1 MSKHLYQNK
10 LSCGIVKSS
19 KGQTVCRFIH
29 CIRKGFVMQ
38 KIINAKLAS
47 AIANAVS
54 ITNKSVRATQT
65 AVDLFVSEGWKS
77 TDLISPKGEAS
88 KSTATPEQFEGLTKA
103 IVAGFTPATQKLLD
117 TPTKALTES
126 GKFNKRYW
134 QQQIGARRNDFK
146 RALEKREALAAGT
159 QASLTRTLDEWC
171 RDMANDGIK
180 KCRNAENA
188 PFEIEAMI
196 KALNTVLT
204 IAKR

>member
-1 MSKHLYQNK
+1 MSKHPYQNK

-29 CIRKGFVMQ
+29 CIRKEFVMQ
-38 KIINAKLAS
+38 KFINAKLAS

-54 ITNKSVRATQT
+54 IANKSVKAM
-65 AVDLFVSEGWKS
+65 ASAIDLMVAEGLKS
-77 TDLISPKGEAS
+77 TDFISPKGEAS
-88 KSTATPEQFEGLTKA
+88 KSTSSAEQFEEINAA

-126 GKFNKRYW
+126 GKHNKRYA

-146 RALEKREALAAGT
+146 RALEKREAIAAGT
-159 QASLTRTLDEWC
+159 TSRTRTLDEWC

-180 KCRNAENA
+180 KCRSAEDA

-196 KALNTVLT
+196 KALNAVLN

>member
-1 MSKHLYQNK
+1 MQNY
-10 LSCGIVKSS
+10 V
-19 KGQTVCRFIH
+19 
-29 CIRKGFVMQ
+29 
-38 KIINAKLAS
+38 NAKLAS

-54 ITNKSVRATQT
+54 ITNKSLRATQT
-65 AVDLFVSEGWKS
+65 AIDLFVAGGWKS

-88 KSTATPEQFEGLTKA
+88 KSTATPEQFEELTRA

-126 GKFNKRYW
+126 GKHNKRYA

-146 RALEKREALAAGT
+146 RALEKREAIAAGT
-159 QASLTRTLDEWC
+159 TSRTRTLDEWC

-180 KCRNAENA
+180 KCRNAEDA

-196 KALNTVLT
+196 KALNAVLT

>member
-1 MSKHLYQNK
+1 MSKHPYQNK

-29 CIRKGFVMQ
+29 CIRKEFVMQ
-38 KIINAKLAS
+38 KFINAKLAS

-54 ITNKSVRATQT
+54 IANKSVKAMAS
-65 AVDLFVSEGWKS
+65 AVDLLVAEGLKS
-77 TDLISPKGEAS
+77 TDFISPKGEAS
-88 KSTATPEQFEGLTKA
+88 KSTSSPEQFEELNAA

-126 GKFNKRYW
+126 GKHNKRYW

-159 QASLTRTLDEWC
+159 QASRTRTLDEWC

-188 PFEIEAMI
+188 PFDIEDMI
-196 KALNTVLT
+196 KALNAVLN

>member
-1 MSKHLYQNK
+1 MTYEGNFIMSK
-10 LSCGIVKSS
+10 
-19 KGQTVCRFIH
+19 F
-29 CIRKGFVMQ
+29 
-38 KIINAKLAS
+38 INAKLAS

-54 ITNKSVRATQT
+54 ITNKSVRAMTG
-65 AVDLFVSEGWKS
+65 AVDLMVAEGLKS
-77 TDLISPKGEAS
+77 TDFISPKGEAS
-88 KSTATPEQFEGLTKA
+88 KSTSSAEQFEEINAA

-126 GKFNKRYW
+126 GKHNKRYA

-146 RALEKREALAAGT
+146 RALEKREAIAAGT
-159 QASLTRTLDEWC
+159 TSRTRTLDEWC

-180 KCRNAENA
+180 KCRSAEDA

-196 KALNTVLT
+196 KALNDVLN

>member
-1 MSKHLYQNK
+1 
-10 LSCGIVKSS
+10 
-19 KGQTVCRFIH
+19 
-29 CIRKGFVMQ
+29 MQ

-54 ITNKSVRATQT
+54 IANKSVKAMAS
-65 AVDLFVSEGWKS
+65 AVDLLVAEGLKS
-77 TDLISPKGEAS
+77 TDFISPKGEAS
-88 KSTATPEQFEGLTKA
+88 KSTSSPEQFEELNAA

-126 GKFNKRYW
+126 GKHNKRYW

-159 QASLTRTLDEWC
+159 QASRTRTLDEWC

-188 PFEIEAMI
+188 PFDIEDMI
-196 KALNTVLT
+196 KALNAVLN

>member
-1 MSKHLYQNK
+1 MSKHPYQNK

-19 KGQTVCRFIH
+19 RGQTVCRFII
-29 CIRKGFVMQ
+29 CIRKEIVMQ
-38 KIINAKLAS
+38 KFINAKLAS

-54 ITNKSVRATQT
+54 IANKSVKAMTS
-65 AVDLFVSEGWKS
+65 AVDLMVAEGLKS
-77 TDLISPKGEAS
+77 TDFISPKGEAS
-88 KSTATPEQFEGLTKA
+88 KSTSSAEQFEEINAA

-126 GKFNKRYW
+126 GKHNKRYA

-146 RALEKREALAAGT
+146 RALEKREAILAGT
-159 QASLTRTLDEWC
+159 TSQTRTLDEWC

-180 KCRNAENA
+180 KCRSAEDA

>member
-1 MSKHLYQNK
+1 
-10 LSCGIVKSS
+10 
-19 KGQTVCRFIH
+19 
-29 CIRKGFVMQ
+29 MQ
-38 KIINAKLAS
+38 KFINAKLAS

-54 ITNKSVRATQT
+54 IANKSVRAMTS
-65 AVDLFVSEGWKS
+65 AVDLMVAEGWKS
-77 TDLISPKGEAS
+77 TDLISPKGPLAS
-88 KSTATPEQFEGLTKA
+88 KSTATPEQFAELNAA

-126 GKFNKRYW
+126 GKYNKRYA

-146 RALEKREALAAGT
+146 SALEKREAIASGT
-159 QASLTRTLDEWC
+159 PQASRTRALDEWC

-180 KCRNAENA
+180 KCRNAEDA

-196 KALNTVLT
+196 KALNAVLT